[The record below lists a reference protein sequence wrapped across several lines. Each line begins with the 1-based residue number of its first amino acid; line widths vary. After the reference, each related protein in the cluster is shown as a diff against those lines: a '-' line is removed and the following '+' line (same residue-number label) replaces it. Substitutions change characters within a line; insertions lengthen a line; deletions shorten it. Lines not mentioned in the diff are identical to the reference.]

1 MSVWKIL
8 RKPKSDQRIGLT
20 ISLMMREHSNRKVEG
35 KEEWADTGRREE
47 GIYFREGRVGEK
59 NEAEIK

>member
-1 MSVWKIL
+1 M
-8 RKPKSDQRIGLT
+8 T

-35 KEEWADTGRREE
+35 KKEWADTGRREE

>member
-1 MSVWKIL
+1 M
-8 RKPKSDQRIGLT
+8 T

-47 GIYFREGRVGEK
+47 GIYFRERRVGEK